1 LKNKE
6 KSKELND
13 IEEIKK
19 SLMVLGFICNSSPAA
34 QHLIYSK
41 NGEVVMIKN
50 RKSKRGEK

>member
-1 LKNKE
+1 MKNRE

-13 IEEIKK
+13 IEKIKNY
-19 SLMVLGFICNSSPAA
+19 LVGLGFMCNSSPSA

-50 RKSKRGEK
+50 SKKK